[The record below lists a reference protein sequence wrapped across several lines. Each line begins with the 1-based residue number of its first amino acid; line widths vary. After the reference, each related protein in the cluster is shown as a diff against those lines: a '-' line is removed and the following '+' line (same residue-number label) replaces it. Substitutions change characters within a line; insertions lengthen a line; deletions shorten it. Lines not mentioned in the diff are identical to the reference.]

1 MYFLP
6 WQGET
11 HVMFSIT
18 KINEINETNI
28 HSLNKNKAYSE
39 IYMSVSIHLYL
50 DIARYR

>member
-1 MYFLP
+1 MYFLL

-28 HSLNKNKAYSE
+28 HSLNKNKANSG
-39 IYMSVSIHLYL
+39 IYMSVSIYL